1 MTKQKSRAGKYPPRR
16 RTTFK
21 KHTKRYVKVY
31 SPYLPVVIGLVIGL
45 GLIFGGKLNLRHSSV
60 LGYASTTSPQ
70 SLLEQTNKKR
80 EAAHADD
87 LKLNDVL
94 EYAAQLKAQDMA
106 KRDYWSHITPDG
118 KQPWYFI
125 DKAGYEYSQAAENL
139 AYGFN
144 SSSNT
149 IDGWMN
155 STEHRES
162 MLNSDYSDVGF
173 GIANSPDYQNHGP
186 ETIVVALYGKPQ
198 KPGAPRVHAD
208 FTDKS
213 SGSINRLQTLTG
225 GKWPWINL
233 ISGMMIGIIAMYM
246 VTKHSL
252 KLRRKLREGEEYI
265 LHHPALDMTLLAIL
279 ILLLVLSRTVGFI
292 H

>member
-1 MTKQKSRAGKYPPRR
+1 MTKQKSKTGKYPPRR

-21 KHTKRYVKVY
+21 KHSKRYTKVY
-31 SPYLPVVIGLVIGL
+31 SPYLPIAIGLAIGL
-45 GLIFGGKLNLRHSSV
+45 AVIIGNRLNTGNNSV
-60 LGYASTTSPQ
+60 LGYASSTSPQ
-70 SLLEQTNKKR
+70 TLLEQTNEKR
-80 EAAHADD
+80 ESAHTQD
-87 LKLNDVL
+87 LKINKAL
-94 EYAAQLKAQDMA
+94 EYAAQLKANDMA

-125 DKAGYEYSQAAENL
+125 DKAGYGYSQAAENL
-139 AYGFN
+139 AYGFT
-144 SSSNT
+144 SSENT

-162 MLNSDYSDVGF
+162 MLNKDYADVGF

-186 ETIVVALYGKPQ
+186 ETIVVALYGKPD
-198 KPGAPRVHAD
+198 KPNAPGVRAD
-208 FTDKS
+208 FIDKS
-213 SGSINRLQTLTG
+213 PGSISRLQTLTG

-233 ISGMMIGIIAMYM
+233 ISGMMIGIIAMYL

-252 KLRRKLREGEEYI
+252 KLRRRLRAGEDYI
-265 LHHPALDMTLLAIL
+265 LHHPALDMTLLTVL